1 MRVSVLGTQISKE
14 TKMDN
19 SGAMLIKSVLLVS
32 GSIFRF
38 IVSLYFLPC
47 SDGSYSYQTDNNNN
61 KYKNK

>member
-1 MRVSVLGTQISKE
+1 VRVSVLGTQISKE

-19 SGAMLIKSVLLVS
+19 SAAMLIKSVLLVS

-38 IVSLYFLPC
+38 MGLALPC

-61 KYKNK
+61 YKNK